1 MKKII
6 LFSAF
11 AALVLSSCAGN
22 PEGKKAETSDS
33 TAIVENTVSGNSF
46 TVDTAQSKVVW
57 TGTKVTGQ
65 HTGTVVVK
73 SGSIQIDNNALVG
86 GTFTLDMNSISSTDL
101 EGEYKDKLDGHL
113 KAADFFDAAQFPEA
127 TFVISKVE
135 AGATASDVKVT
146 GNLTIKGITKSISF
160 DTKVLESTDSVIKTH
175 ADFNIERADW
185 GVNYAGKEDDLIS
198 KQINFKIDIVAN
210 KK

>member
-73 SGSIQIDNNALVG
+73 SGSIQIDNNTLVG